1 MKKFISVFMA
11 VTMLFSCMSLGVFA
25 ASESGEYALSADK
38 TEVAVGETVTVT
50 VSLKAKA
57 VFNVEG
63 ILTPSENLEYVSHEI
78 LAGGDA
84 PMEGDEVDESK
95 LAAFP
100 ALNFSE
106 SKGKFAALGNFTG
119 YTGDIDLLTVTY
131 KANKAGSATVELSE
145 TLWTNE
151 AGDGIDGNSV
161 SIFVTVI
168 EAPVVD
174 TVIGDVNVDNRVNA
188 KDATAILQYVA
199 KMRDESEIVLK
210 AADANA
216 DGRVNAK
223 DATTILQY
231 VAKKIPTLPP
241 QK

>member
-151 AGDGIDGNSV
+151 AGNGLVGNNASVTVNVAAPVSDVVLGDVTGDGI
-161 SIFVTVI
+161 
-168 EAPVVD
+168 
-174 TVIGDVNVDNRVNA
+174 VNFA
-188 KDATAILQYVA
+188 
-199 KMRDESEIVLK
+199 DESKLYNYVVTKRISSLDEKAMK
-210 AADANA
+210 AADVTKDGQVTFA
-216 DGRVNAK
+216 DESKLYN
-223 DATTILQY
+223 Y
-231 VAKKIPTLPP
+231 VVTKRITAL
-241 QK
+241 